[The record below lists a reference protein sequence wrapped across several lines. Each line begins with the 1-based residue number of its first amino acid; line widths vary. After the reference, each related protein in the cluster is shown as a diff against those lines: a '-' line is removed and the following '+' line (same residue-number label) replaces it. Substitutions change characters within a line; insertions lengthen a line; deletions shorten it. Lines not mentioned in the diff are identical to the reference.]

1 MLYYILLYHIISYN
15 NNIYILL
22 LCMYELDSR
31 NERLAIAKK
40 TLGGGQW
47 IGFVGDLFFSGNHG
61 YDEK

>member
-1 MLYYILLYHIISYN
+1 MNWIQEMKGWQSQ
-15 NNIYILL
+15 
-22 LCMYELDSR
+22 
-31 NERLAIAKK
+31 KK

>member
-1 MLYYILLYHIISYN
+1 
-15 NNIYILL
+15 
-22 LCMYELDSR
+22 MYELDSR